1 MARLKEDQGTKTMIR
16 RQENKKD
23 LIYQEM
29 NNKHIHNFA
38 PGSHFS

>member
-1 MARLKEDQGTKTMIR
+1 MARLEGDQGTKIMIR

-29 NNKHIHNFA
+29 NNKHIHNFE
-38 PGSHFS
+38 PG